1 MWYNIMNKDKWN
13 SLPPDIQKTI
23 LEVGR
28 EYTGKLG
35 LTWDDQGVAGIE
47 YAKSVGSSIY
57 ILPKDEADRWTAAI
71 LPVIDARLKDLTTKG
86 FTRQEVED
94 AFTYFKSRVEYW
106 NGQQAKNNITP
117 LLVRLEK
124 VIK

>member
-1 MWYNIMNKDKWN
+1 MNKGKWN

-47 YAKSVGSSIY
+47 YARSVGSSIY
-57 ILPKDEADRWTAAI
+57 ILPKDEMDRWTAAI
-71 LPVIDARLKDLTTKG
+71 MPVIDARLKDLTTKG

-94 AFTYFKSRVEYW
+94 AFAYFKSRVEYW

-124 VIK
+124 TLK